1 MYKRVCLCVLVHVN
15 KTVYLLPMKGVF
27 AWTNPQL
34 IFLFELLQ
42 AHCTN
47 LKEIGGVRRC
57 FLYKAMHHFSFVLVK
72 RTNTHT
78 KKTKNFY
85 QQHQKLNKNPPQ
97 NSLKKKPKTTEKSP
111 TDQLCLL
118 YNSDATLMGTC
129 SVRGQEA
136 THYSSFGFPLFNR
149 KTINTVMQMVRDYQF
164 ISGVVS

>member
-1 MYKRVCLCVLVHVN
+1 MEIHHPDKEIFNDLFVLDWMCTNVCLCVLVHVN

-78 KKTKNFY
+78 QKKTFTNNTKN
-85 QQHQKLNKNPPQ
+85 LT
-97 NSLKKKPKTTEKSP
+97 KTHPRT
-111 TDQLCLL
+111 
-118 YNSDATLMGTC
+118 A
-129 SVRGQEA
+129 
-136 THYSSFGFPLFNR
+136 
-149 KTINTVMQMVRDYQF
+149 
-164 ISGVVS
+164 

>member
-97 NSLKKKPKTTEKSP
+97 NSLKKNPKPRKKV
-111 TDQLCLL
+111 QLTNYACCI
-118 YNSDATLMGTC
+118 TLMQLSWGLVPFAAKRPHIT
-129 SVRGQEA
+129 VVLV
-136 THYSSFGFPLFNR
+136 FPFSTGKQSTL
-149 KTINTVMQMVRDYQF
+149 
-164 ISGVVS
+164 